1 MSHISYQASTTYA
14 DSFIQHNTDRVT
26 LYSPLDNHLL
36 IYNLLVRIQD
46 ANFYTGNTIE
56 DNVSVAKEIIS
67 TFISKCIA
75 LLNFCHVSLNL
86 SSISLST
93 YIIAFYYQRT
103 KSCLTEMLISNNI
116 TLIFNIDGK
125 RMFQKSKL
133 YSL

>member
-1 MSHISYQASTTYA
+1 ME
-14 DSFIQHNTDRVT
+14 HNTDRVT
-26 LYSPLDNHLL
+26 LYSPLDNYLL
-36 IYNLLVRIQD
+36 IYKFLVRILD

-56 DNVSVAKEIIS
+56 DSVSVTKEIIS

-75 LLNFCHVSLNL
+75 LLNLCHVSLNL

-103 KSCLTEMLISNNI
+103 KSCLTEMLISKNI

-125 RMFQKSKL
+125 RMFQKLKL